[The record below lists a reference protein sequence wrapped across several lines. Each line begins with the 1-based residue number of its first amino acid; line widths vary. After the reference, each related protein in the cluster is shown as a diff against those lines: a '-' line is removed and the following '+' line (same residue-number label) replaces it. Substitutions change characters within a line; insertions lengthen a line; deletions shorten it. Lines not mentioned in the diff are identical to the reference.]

1 MGGLGMGGSLSWNCN
16 LEIVREI
23 LFIHL
28 FLQIVFI
35 INHQW
40 LYIITLGAALL
51 VVCFASILFLF
62 FSRGGGW
69 DGYFFYM
76 IISRSEDCKGSVL
89 STLLMKET

>member
-28 FLQIVFI
+28 FLQVVFI

-40 LYIITLGAALL
+40 LCIITLGAALL
-51 VVCFASILFLF
+51 VVCLASILFLLF
-62 FSRGGGW
+62 GGGGGY
-69 DGYFFYM
+69 GYFFHM
-76 IISRSEDCKGSVL
+76 TISRSEDCKGSVL